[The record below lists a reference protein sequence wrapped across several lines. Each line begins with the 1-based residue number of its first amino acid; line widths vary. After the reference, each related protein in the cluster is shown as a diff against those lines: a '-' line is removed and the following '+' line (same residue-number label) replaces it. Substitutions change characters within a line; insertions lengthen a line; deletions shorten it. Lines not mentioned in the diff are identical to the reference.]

1 MLLQWELS
9 GGVPFRVPRP
19 STTARRSA
27 ASYQPKTFCSR
38 GQTGSRSRSQAN
50 SWA

>member
-19 STTARRSA
+19 STTARRSGT
-27 ASYQPKTFCSR
+27 SYQVEDLLEPR
-38 GQTGSRSRSQAN
+38 PRRVAPRSQAN

>member
-19 STTARRSA
+19 STTARRSG
-27 ASYQPKTFCSR
+27 ASYKPKIF
-38 GQTGSRSRSQAN
+38 
-50 SWA
+50 